1 MDPVEEL
8 RLLKYKASTIKAK
21 EMTEVW
27 KQFLIINK
35 LINNKLF
42 RNMECTHFSYEKNEG
57 SINSYMVYTYDL
69 KIRLADRLNN
79 IDISVLISDEE
90 NYTYYGNMIVVLNE
104 VKIYSRETDN
114 QKHKADSYDKIGTNK
129 LKQKRI
135 PEVFLFGFVEKLI
148 NIVEKNE
155 ILKF

>member
-21 EMTEVW
+21 EMTEVF
-27 KQFLIINK
+27 KKFLIINN
-35 LINNKLF
+35 LFNNKLF
-42 RNMECTHFSYEKNEG
+42 RNMECTHFSYEKNKG

-90 NYTYYGNMIVVLNE
+90 NYNGGKRRRPEN
-104 VKIYSRETDN
+104 
-114 QKHKADSYDKIGTNK
+114 DKR
-129 LKQKRI
+129 LKQKYLLHMS
-135 PEVFLFGFVEKLI
+135 VDK
-148 NIVEKNE
+148 
-155 ILKF
+155 